1 MLRRPT
7 CKKSFVVLFVGLQ
20 LVACRTAP
28 EPSKKPNAPEEVA
41 MLATR
46 ELNKA
51 IDAGDRSSAELDRLR
66 DQLSPKIGDETL
78 RDMLLGSY
86 SASVKRDLTAAWYP
100 GREAR
105 LGPKFVA
112 EVVDKNDG
120 KVGSLLL
127 AFAGSFVAGG
137 GQFSEPITEIV
148 DAYARYRKRFPTES
162 GSAISL
168 LAYDGGEKSQI
179 ILKEISLTGSPA
191 ARSAAKAVLTRIKT
205 QGKL

>member
-1 MLRRPT
+1 MQPLL
-7 CKKSFVVLFVGLQ
+7 KKSIVILLAVAHLC
-20 LVACRTAP
+20 ACRAAP
-28 EPSKKPNAPEEVA
+28 KLAEKPGDPESVA
-41 MLATR
+41 LLATR
-46 ELNKA
+46 ELNNA

-66 DQLSPKIGDETL
+66 DQLSPKIGDQTL

-137 GQFSEPITEIV
+137 GQFSEPIAEIV

-168 LAYDGGEKSQI
+168 LAYDGGEKSQDV
-179 ILKEISLTGSPA
+179 LKEMSLTGSPTA
-191 ARSAAKAVLTRIKT
+191 KLAAKAVLARLKKK
-205 QGKL
+205 GKL